1 MKLHIHQTGT
11 TWVAGAETTVTRIKR
26 VSEEYRKDGSADGV
40 VVSAPWRG
48 EDAYGNSTKD
58 NGAEMKFIFTP
69 ESVEEVDG
77 FIRQLGELKSRML
90 KAQVK
95 STTKFGE

>member
-11 TWVAGAETTVTRIKR
+11 AWVPESESTVTRIKR
-26 VSEEYRKDGSADGV
+26 VSDEYKKDGSKDGV
-40 VVSAPWRG
+40 VVSFPWRG
-48 EDAYGNSTKD
+48 LSQNGPTDD
-58 NGAEMKFIFTP
+58 NGAELKFIFLP
-69 ESVEEVDG
+69 DSPEEVDG